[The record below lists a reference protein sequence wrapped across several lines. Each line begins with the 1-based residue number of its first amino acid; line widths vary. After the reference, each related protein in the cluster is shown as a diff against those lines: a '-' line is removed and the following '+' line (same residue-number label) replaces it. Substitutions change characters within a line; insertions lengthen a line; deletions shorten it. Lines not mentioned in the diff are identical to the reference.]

1 MFVRVK
7 VQSLWWVVS
16 LLSVASLAA
25 AGGDFRLAEAVQ
37 KGDKA
42 AVRSLLQEGA
52 DVNEPLGDGAT
63 ALAWAAH
70 RDDLETAEMLIRAG
84 ADATAA
90 NDYGVTPLSL
100 ACTNRN
106 SAMVEKLL
114 EAGADPNAAQGSG
127 ETVLMTCARAG
138 NLEAVKL
145 LLARD
150 GVDVDAKET
159 NRGQTALMWA
169 VAAKHPEVA
178 RVLIEHGAD
187 VNARSRVLELFAAK
201 RVDFYGD
208 DVHYATSKGGFSP
221 LMFAA
226 RMGDVESARI
236 LLSAGANVNYA
247 TPEYGSVLVVAS
259 ASAQEEVALL
269 LLEKGAEPNGTG
281 PTGLTALHWA
291 VREGLRALSGNVGR
305 GDTNRFWDRPN
316 MPGLVKALLAYGANP
331 NARIRK
337 EFHPYNTP
345 FHTRNMGNS
354 LPQIVIVGATPF
366 LLAAASGG
374 LESMRLLV
382 EGGADPRLAAEDG
395 ATALM
400 VAAGVGSE
408 RSRTYRVAD
417 NSYRTEANQKR
428 TNALEAAKL
437 ALQLGV
443 DINAV
448 EGGGRSVLHG
458 ASYLRDHEM
467 IKFLVENGA
476 NLEAKDKYG
485 GTPLSIALGDPEG
498 LYYRNRGGGRYDDR
512 FRVITGEDKETAEL
526 LLKLGAAPFT
536 GKRRLRGSEEITASQ
551 SQ

>member
-1 MFVRVK
+1 
-7 VQSLWWVVS
+7 
-16 LLSVASLAA
+16 
-25 AGGDFRLAEAVQ
+25 
-37 KGDKA
+37 
-42 AVRSLLQEGA
+42 
-52 DVNEPLGDGAT
+52 
-63 ALAWAAH
+63 
-70 RDDLETAEMLIRAG
+70 
-84 ADATAA
+84 
-90 NDYGVTPLSL
+90 
-100 ACTNRN
+100 
-106 SAMVEKLL
+106 
-114 EAGADPNAAQGSG
+114 
-127 ETVLMTCARAG
+127 
-138 NLEAVKL
+138 
-145 LLARD
+145 
-150 GVDVDAKET
+150 
-159 NRGQTALMWA
+159 
-169 VAAKHPEVA
+169 
-178 RVLIEHGAD
+178 
-187 VNARSRVLELFAAK
+187 
-201 RVDFYGD
+201 
-208 DVHYATSKGGFSP
+208 
-221 LMFAA
+221 
-226 RMGDVESARI
+226 
-236 LLSAGANVNYA
+236 
-247 TPEYGSVLVVAS
+247 
-259 ASAQEEVALL
+259 
-269 LLEKGAEPNGTG
+269 
-281 PTGLTALHWA
+281 
-291 VREGLRALSGNVGR
+291 
-305 GDTNRFWDRPN
+305 
-316 MPGLVKALLAYGANP
+316 
-331 NARIRK
+331 
-337 EFHPYNTP
+337 
-345 FHTRNMGNS
+345 
-354 LPQIVIVGATPF
+354 
-366 LLAAASGG
+366 
-374 LESMRLLV
+374 MRLLV